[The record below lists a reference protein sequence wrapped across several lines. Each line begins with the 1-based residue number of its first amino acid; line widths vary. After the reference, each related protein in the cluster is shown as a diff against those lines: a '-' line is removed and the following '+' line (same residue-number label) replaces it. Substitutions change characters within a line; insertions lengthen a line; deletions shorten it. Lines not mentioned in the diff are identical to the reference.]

1 MNEIDETQATYSQIA
16 ADYAVV
22 RRERAGIAEQLA
34 QFVVLLP
41 RPGVVLDIG
50 CGPGYDTALLA
61 ERGLTAVGLDLSL
74 AMLCAAGNQRRYN
87 LVQADMRNLPLSAT
101 AVGIWAC
108 ASLLHLPQTAV
119 PATLREFARVL
130 QPGGI
135 LYLSVKQGD
144 GDQWTAT
151 AYGHTARRY
160 FAFWQPDTLA
170 QQLAAAGFTII
181 EQFSYAWPE
190 TNWLICYAQKK
201 QK

>member
-16 ADYAVV
+16 ADYAVA

-34 QFVVLLP
+34 RFVTLLP
-41 RPGVVLDIG
+41 HPGIVVDIG

-61 ERGLTAVGLDLSL
+61 DAGLTAVGLDLSL
-74 AMLCAAGNQRRYN
+74 AMLCAANNQRRYN
-87 LVQADMRNLPLSAT
+87 LVQADMQNLPLAAT

-130 QPGGI
+130 QPNGI
-135 LYLSVKQGD
+135 MYLSVKQGE
-144 GDQWTAT
+144 GEQWAAT
-151 AYGHTARRY
+151 AYGHAARRY
-160 FAFWQPDTLA
+160 FTFWQPDTLT

-181 EQFSYAWPE
+181 DQF
-190 TNWLICYAQKK
+190 
-201 QK
+201 

>member
-1 MNEIDETQATYSQIA
+1 MNEINETQATYSQIA

-22 RRERAGIAEQLA
+22 RRERDGIAEQLA
-34 QFVVLLP
+34 QFVALLP

-61 ERGLTAVGLDLSL
+61 EQGLTAVGLDLSL
-74 AMLCAAGNQRRYN
+74 AMLCAAGNQRQQN
-87 LVQADMRNLPLSAT
+87 LVQADMQQLPLPT
-101 AVGIWAC
+101 VAVGIWAC

-135 LYLSVKQGD
+135 LYLSVKQGE
-144 GDQWTAT
+144 GDQWATT
-151 AYGHTARRY
+151 AYGHAARRY

-170 QQLAAAGFTII
+170 QQLAAAGFVII

-190 TNWLICYAQKK
+190 TTWLICYAQK
-201 QK
+201 QR

>member
-1 MNEIDETQATYSQIA
+1 MKEIDETQATYSQIA

-34 QFVVLLP
+34 QFVALLP

-61 ERGLTAVGLDLSL
+61 EQGLTAVGLDLSL
-74 AMLCAAGNQRRYN
+74 AMLCAAGNQWRYN

-135 LYLSVKQGD
+135 LYLSVKQGE
-144 GDQWTAT
+144 GDQA
-151 AYGHTARRY
+151 
-160 FAFWQPDTLA
+160 
-170 QQLAAAGFTII
+170 
-181 EQFSYAWPE
+181 
-190 TNWLICYAQKK
+190 
-201 QK
+201 

>member
-34 QFVVLLP
+34 QFVALLP

-135 LYLSVKQGD
+135 LYLSVKQGE
-144 GDQWTAT
+144 GDQWAAT
-151 AYGHTARRY
+151 AYGHAARRY
-160 FAFWQPDTLA
+160 FAFWQPEPLA
-170 QQLAAAGFTII
+170 QQLAAAGFAII

-190 TNWLICYAQKK
+190 AAWLICYAQKN
-201 QK
+201 